1 MSAIVQ
7 GLPAPLSGKW
17 VWTGRILSGFIVLF
31 LIFDGVIKLT
41 PIQAVTDTFQQMGI
55 PVKFAL
61 LIGIV
66 ELICVALYA
75 FPRTAVLGAILLTA
89 LLGGGIATH
98 IRIESP
104 LFSHTLFGVYLGLI
118 AWGGLYLREP
128 RLRALLPFSS

>member
-17 VWTGRILSGFIVLF
+17 VWTGRILSGFVVLF

-55 PVKFAL
+55 PVKFAF

-104 LFSHTLFGVYLGLI
+104 LFSHTLFGVYVGLI